1 LKSARTVV
9 IKSFLPGNYFD
20 VGLEYGVIQ
29 ALFQSNLKNI
39 PSLLRV
45 FVGLD
50 GSPLTKSTNSP
61 FWPIFGRIDDRQ
73 LSKQPFIFLIGIYH
87 DDSKPG
93 NLDDYLTDFVN
104 EVLKFITKVFIFR
117 ETRVKVNIAA
127 LLFDA
132 PARAFVA
139 AVKGHTAYYGCSK
152 CETEGVYYKPDVNKR
167 RSGRV
172 IYPQLDA
179 PLRTND
185 SFRSRSKKDHHIGTS
200 IL

>member
-1 LKSARTVV
+1 MKSARTVV
-9 IKSFLPGNYFD
+9 IKSILPGNYFH
-20 VGLEYGVIQ
+20 VGLENGVIQ

-39 PSLLRV
+39 PSVLRV

-50 GSPLTKSTNSP
+50 GFPLTKSSP
-61 FWPIFGRIDDRQ
+61 FWPIFGRIDDKQ
-73 LSKQPFIFLIGIYH
+73 LSKQQFIFLIGIYH
-87 DDSKPG
+87 DDSKPA

-104 EVLKFITKVFIFR
+104 EALKFITKGFIFR

-132 PARAFVA
+132 PARA
-139 AVKGHTAYYGCSK
+139 AVKGHTDYYGCSK

-179 PLRTND
+179 PLTTND
-185 SFRSRSKKDHHIGTS
+185 SFQSRSQKDHHIGTS